1 MSVGVPR
8 EIKNN
13 EFRVG
18 LTPPGVQELCR
29 RGIPVRV
36 QAGAGEGSAY
46 RDREYEAAG
55 ARIVADAQDLYADSK
70 LIVKVKE
77 PLESEYALIGSQHTV
92 FTFFHF
98 SSSETLTRAML
109 SSGATCIAYETVERD
124 DGSLPLLVP
133 MSEIA
138 GRMAVHAGAHYLEKP
153 RGGPGILPGGVPG
166 VAPAKTLIIGGG
178 VVGTQAA
185 KVAAGLGMHV
195 SVLDVDLD
203 RLRYLADIL
212 PPNVSVLISND
223 HNIRSLVRDHHLIIG
238 AVLIHGARAPHL
250 IHREM
255 LGTMMP
261 GTVIV
266 DVDVDQG
273 GCVETS
279 RPTNHEDP
287 AFVIDGVLHYCV
299 ANMPGAVPRT
309 STEALVNATLPYV
322 LNLAERGWQESCRGD
337 ASLRRGVNIIQGEV
351 TCGPVAD
358 TFGLAYRDIEDML

>member
-1 MSVGVPR
+1 MSVGIPR

-18 LTPPGVQELCR
+18 LTPPGARELRR
-29 RGIPVRV
+29 RGIQVHV
-36 QAGAGEGSAY
+36 ETGAGEGSGYSDGAY
-46 RDREYEAAG
+46 AEAG
-55 ARIVADAQDLYADSK
+55 AEIVASAADLYACSE

-77 PLESEYALIGSQHTV
+77 PLPAEYAFIGSHHTV

-124 DGSLPLLVP
+124 DRALPLLAP

-178 VVGTQAA
+178 IVGTQAA
-185 KVAAGLGMHV
+185 KVAAGLGMNV
-195 SVLDVDLD
+195 SVLDVDLY
-203 RLRYLADIL
+203 RLRYLADIM
-212 PPNVSVLISND
+212 PANVNVLISHD
-223 HNIRSLVRDHHLIIG
+223 HNIRKLVRDHHLIIG

-250 IHREM
+250 IDRDM

-279 RPTNHEDP
+279 RPTTHEEP
-287 AFVIDGVLHYCV
+287 AFVVDGVLHYCV

-322 LNLAERGWQESCRGD
+322 VKLAEHGWKQACAEDSG
-337 ASLRRGVNIIQGEV
+337 LRRGVNIVQGDV
-351 TCGPVAD
+351 TCPPVAE
-358 TFGLAYRDIEDML
+358 TFGLACRRIEELL